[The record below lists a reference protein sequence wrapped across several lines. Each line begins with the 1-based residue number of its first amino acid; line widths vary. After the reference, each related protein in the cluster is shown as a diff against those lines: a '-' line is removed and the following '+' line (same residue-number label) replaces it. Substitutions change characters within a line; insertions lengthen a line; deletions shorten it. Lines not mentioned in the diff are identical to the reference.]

1 MLNDN
6 LFEVLAEPNRRTILD
21 YLRVKECTVGEI
33 VELMQLSQPGVSKH
47 LRILRDAGLVSLRK
61 EAQKHVYSLNAKPLE
76 EIHDWLGPYRQ
87 FWTNKLDD
95 LERLLD
101 EDEAP

>member
-76 EIHDWLGPYRQ
+76 EIHDWLEPYRQ

>member
-1 MLNDN
+1 MLSDN

-76 EIHDWLGPYRQ
+76 EIHDWLEPYRQ

>member
-1 MLNDN
+1 M
-6 LFEVLAEPNRRTILD
+6 D

-61 EAQKHVYSLNAKPLE
+61 EAQRHVYSLNAKPLE
-76 EIHDWLGPYRQ
+76 EIHDWLEPYRQ

>member
-1 MLNDN
+1 
-6 LFEVLAEPNRRTILD
+6 
-21 YLRVKECTVGEI
+21 
-33 VELMQLSQPGVSKH
+33 
-47 LRILRDAGLVSLRK
+47 
-61 EAQKHVYSLNAKPLE
+61 
-76 EIHDWLGPYRQ
+76 IHDWLEPYRQ

>member
-1 MLNDN
+1 M
-6 LFEVLAEPNRRTILD
+6 D

-33 VELMQLSQPGVSKH
+33 VDLMQLSQPGVSKH

-61 EAQKHVYSLNAKPLE
+61 EAQRHVYSLNAKPLE
-76 EIHDWLGPYRQ
+76 EIHDWLEPYRQ

>member
-1 MLNDN
+1 
-6 LFEVLAEPNRRTILD
+6 
-21 YLRVKECTVGEI
+21 
-33 VELMQLSQPGVSKH
+33 MQLSQPGVSKH

-61 EAQKHVYSLNAKPLE
+61 AQRHVYSLNAKPLE
-76 EIHDWLGPYRQ
+76 EIHDWLEPYRQ